1 MTFWEVVKRR
11 KAWLLDGLRTR
22 LWPVPLIGVVTAAAA
37 GVLLAYLDGQ
47 FDGRLP
53 TFITEYLFGGGPA
66 AARGVLST
74 IAASMITV
82 TSLTFSLTLVTLQLA
97 AGQFSP
103 RLLRTFARDR
113 FVQRTLALFVATFV
127 YALTVLRAVRSG
139 RPGQPDFVPQL
150 SVTFGYLLALVSA
163 VSLVVFLGHLVR
175 QIRIETILET
185 VQAEAINVA
194 NAMLEEF
201 DDAEVDGILPIPP
214 PDAVAVNAQITG
226 FLLGVDERNL
236 VDAATRVHG
245 VVAMDRMPG
254 EWLVAGTPVA
264 LAWPAGGGRFD
275 DEDLD
280 AIRRCVA
287 EAVRIGEERT
297 QVQDLAYGLRQLT
310 DVAIKALSPGI
321 NDPTTAVHVLGHSSA
336 LLCDLAGRRLGPTV
350 HRDADGVARVLI
362 LRPELVDLLELAV
375 AQPRRYGA
383 ADAEVQSGLL
393 RLLRELAWCTS
404 SPEHK
409 SEIAIQLSRSRRTV
423 SSQDFDEVERDHLE
437 CLALAVDEA
446 LTGRWRVPP
455 RARG

>member
-1 MTFWEVVKRR
+1 MTLGAAVKRR
-11 KAWLLDGLRTR
+11 KAWFLDAIRSR
-22 LWPVPLIGVVTAAAA
+22 LWPVPVIGVVTAAAT
-37 GVLLAYLDGQ
+37 GVLLSDFDAH

-53 TFITEYLFGGGPA
+53 ATIAEYLFGGGPA

-97 AGQFSP
+97 SGQFSP

-139 RPGQPDFVPQL
+139 RAGQPDFVPRV
-150 SVTFGYLLALVSA
+150 SVSLAYLLALVSA

-175 QIRIETILET
+175 QIRVETILET
-185 VQAEAINVA
+185 VQAESIKVA
-194 NAMLEEF
+194 DAMFNEF
-201 DDAEVDGILPIPP
+201 GDAEADKPAPTPP
-214 PDAVAVNAQITG
+214 PDAVAVTAERTG
-226 FLLGVDERNL
+226 FLLGVDEQLL
-236 VDAATRVHG
+236 VGAVARVDG

-254 EWLVAGTPVA
+254 EWLVAGTPIA
-264 LAWPAGGGRFD
+264 LAWPAAGGKFD
-275 DEDLD
+275 AEAL
-280 AIRRCVA
+280 ASIHRSLA
-287 EAVRIGEERT
+287 EAVRTGEERT
-297 QVQDLAYGLRQLT
+297 QVQDIAYGLRQLT

-336 LLCDLAGRRLGPTV
+336 LLCDFAERRLGPTV
-350 HRDADGVARVLI
+350 HRDDDGEARVVI
-362 LRPELVDLLELAV
+362 IRPELGDLLELAV

-383 ADAEVQSGLL
+383 ADAQVQAGLL
-393 RLLRELAWCTS
+393 RLLRDLAWRTS

-409 SEIAIQLSRSRRTV
+409 LEIAVQLRRCRWTV
-423 SSQDFDEVERDHLE
+423 SSQDFDEVERDRLE

-446 LTGRWRVPP
+446 LAGRWRTIPL
-455 RARG
+455 RRG